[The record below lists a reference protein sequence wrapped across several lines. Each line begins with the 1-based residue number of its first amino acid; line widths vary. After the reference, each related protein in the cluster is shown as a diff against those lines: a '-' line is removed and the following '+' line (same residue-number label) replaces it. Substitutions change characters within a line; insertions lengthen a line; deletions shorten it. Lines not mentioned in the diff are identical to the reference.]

1 MQTVLLRYW
10 LGAECY
16 GLSHCGSVGW
26 FCIKYTVGS
35 SRMFCS
41 RCRFSQK
48 GRSSTV
54 LLCECVLVTWIWAW
68 ILSDVLTGLSHG
80 QRFCQDLPVLHQWNL
95 SCECV
100 HSKDWNSTPTE
111 SGGET
116 FCFQPEP
123 KTLLILQT
131 TCTHLNRLL
140 QNRGNITAA
149 TPHPAPSLTNLFLTD
164 EQLISSQNHKTVL
177 PDLSED
183 SLPTELPDPA
193 NFIRLQVLW
202 HRVLWTL
209 NNRKTGNRSGD
220 LLLLLILIFFIKIAL
235 LKYMYS
241 NPNNDQ
247 FKSKAVV
254 NEINVIKFLLYLNQS
269 KWPHCDPSVCWQE
282 PGLHSQSHCAQ
293 QGACA
298 QSLLIIINTINMI
311 IKEAMRQK

>member
-1 MQTVLLRYW
+1 MSVIRILGRHLMQTVLLRYW

-149 TPHPAPSLTNLFLTD
+149 TPAP
-164 EQLISSQNHKTVL
+164 
-177 PDLSED
+177 
-183 SLPTELPDPA
+183 
-193 NFIRLQVLW
+193 R
-202 HRVLWTL
+202 TL
-209 NNRKTGNRSGD
+209 AD
-220 LLLLLILIFFIKIAL
+220 
-235 LKYMYS
+235 
-241 NPNNDQ
+241 
-247 FKSKAVV
+247 
-254 NEINVIKFLLYLNQS
+254 
-269 KWPHCDPSVCWQE
+269 
-282 PGLHSQSHCAQ
+282 
-293 QGACA
+293 
-298 QSLLIIINTINMI
+298 
-311 IKEAMRQK
+311 